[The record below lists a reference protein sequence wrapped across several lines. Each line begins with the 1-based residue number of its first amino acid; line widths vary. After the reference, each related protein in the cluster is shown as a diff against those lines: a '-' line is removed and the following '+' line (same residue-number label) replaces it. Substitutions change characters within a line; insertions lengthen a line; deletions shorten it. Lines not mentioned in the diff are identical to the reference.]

1 MFGTFA
7 EWNDLKC
14 EEILLKYLTLAAR
27 LFIGALFVYA
37 SIHKLTNPAEFAVS
51 IRNYLIVPPEWSNFI
66 ALTLP
71 WVEIAAGVFLI
82 LGVQTKPSALLTT
95 GMLGIF
101 LAALVYAYSIGLDI
115 DCGCFSSGSSSGKIG
130 LYHLTRDSALF
141 LTSLFILLADKG
153 DFSLPRLTA
162 VRSA

>member
-1 MFGTFA
+1 M
-7 EWNDLKC
+7 
-14 EEILLKYLTLAAR
+14 KYLTLAAR

-37 SIHKLTNPAEFAVS
+37 SIYKLTNPAEFAVS

-95 GMLGIF
+95 CMLGIF
-101 LAALVYAYSIGLDI
+101 LAALVYAFSIGLDI
-115 DCGCFSSGSSSGKIG
+115 DCGCFSSGGASSGKIG

-153 DFSLPRLTA
+153 DFSLPRLTSA
-162 VRSA
+162 RSA